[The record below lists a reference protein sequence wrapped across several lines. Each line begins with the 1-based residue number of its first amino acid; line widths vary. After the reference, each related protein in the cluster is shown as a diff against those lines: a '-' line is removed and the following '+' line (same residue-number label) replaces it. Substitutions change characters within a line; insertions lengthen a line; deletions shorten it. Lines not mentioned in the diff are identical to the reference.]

1 MARYGQKL
9 LRQLTFQYCD
19 RMGCSVGMREYI
31 QTALP
36 GFQQRHPD
44 VKVVTV
50 MRRNQFPLVKAE
62 YDLLPNDAAHLGRI
76 LMRQQQQQ
84 QHPQQQQLQQQP
96 LQKQQEP
103 RRLNSNVIGVK
114 QRSAADIRGVVWWL
128 TQSQCRPRTRRIP
141 AKHMVSKQPSIQGAW
156 NATTF

>member
-1 MARYGQKL
+1 L
-9 LRQLTFQYCD
+9 LR
-19 RMGCSVGMREYI
+19 
-31 QTALP
+31 A
-36 GFQQRHPD
+36 
-44 VKVVTV
+44 
-50 MRRNQFPLVKAE
+50 
-62 YDLLPNDAAHLGRI
+62 DLLPNDAAHLGRI
-76 LMRQQQQQ
+76 LMRQQPQQQQQQQQ

-114 QRSAADIRGVVWWL
+114 QRSAADIREVVWWL